1 MLIDFVV
8 WAAVP
13 GARTL
18 LGAGL
23 IIASGIYLLRHETR
37 SVTTPTDKP

>member
-1 MLIDFVV
+1 MIDFAV

-13 GARTL
+13 GVRTL
-18 LGAGL
+18 LGAAL

-37 SVTTPTDKP
+37 SVMAAADKP